1 MQVFYF
7 MNQFIKDQLIKHEGL
22 RLKPY
27 YCTANKL
34 TIGIGRNLDDVGISE
49 DEALILLENDIIKV
63 QKQAENFPWFLQLNE
78 ERQCVILNM
87 IFNLGLH
94 GFLKFK
100 ETIRYL
106 ETGQYEQAAIEM
118 LESKW
123 ADQVGERAKELSKI
137 MFSGTFTT

>member
-7 MNQFIKDQLIKHEGL
+7 MNQFIKDQLLKHEGL

-27 YCTANKL
+27 HCTANKL

-63 QKQAENFPWFLQLNE
+63 EKQAESFPWFIQLNE
-78 ERQCVILNM
+78 ERKSVILNM
-87 IFNLGLH
+87 IFNLGFE
-94 GFLKFK
+94 GFTKFK

-106 ETGQYEQAAIEM
+106 ELGQYEQAAIEM

-123 ADQVGERAKELSKI
+123 ADQVPTRAKELSRI
-137 MFSGTFTT
+137 MFSGTITS

>member
-1 MQVFYF
+1 

-63 QKQAENFPWFLQLNE
+63 QKQAEQFQWFLQLNE
-78 ERQCVILNM
+78 ERQSVILNM
-87 IFNLGLH
+87 MFNLGLG

-106 ETGQYEQAAIEM
+106 ELGQYEQAAIEM

-123 ADQVGERAKELSKI
+123 ASQVGNRAKELSKI
-137 MFSGTFTT
+137 MFSGTIAPEIPNS